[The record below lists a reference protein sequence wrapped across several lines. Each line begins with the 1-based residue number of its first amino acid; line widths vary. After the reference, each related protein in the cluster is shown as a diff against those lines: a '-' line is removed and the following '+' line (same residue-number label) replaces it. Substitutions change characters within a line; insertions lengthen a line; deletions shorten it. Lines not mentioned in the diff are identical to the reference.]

1 MGQVSYKVVPNE
13 DGWSVE
19 HDGSRDGAYST
30 REAAFEAVVAAA
42 TGAIKSGHE
51 ITIAV
56 PGLKPDDEALSG

>member
-1 MGQVSYKVVPNE
+1 MGQVIYKVVPNE

-19 HDGSRDGAYST
+19 HDGARDGAYST

-56 PGLKPDDEALSG
+56 PGLNPNDEALSG

>member
-1 MGQVSYKVVPNE
+1 MGQVIYKVVPND

-19 HDGSRDGAYST
+19 HDSARDGTYST

-51 ITIAV
+51 VAIAV
-56 PGLKPDDEALSG
+56 PGLEPDDAPAG